1 MRHKFQGDKRDSTP
15 YSLKGF
21 VIHLGRGLIVGRTN
35 DLSLPGGFMEA
46 GFDCKSQLL
55 GKLRQKD
62 HEF

>member
-1 MRHKFQGDKRDSTP
+1 MRISGGQKGFHSI
-15 YSLKGF
+15 YVSLKGL

-35 DLSLPGGFMEA
+35 DLSLLGGFMEA

-55 GKLRQKD
+55 GKPRQKD